1 MTRCAGR
8 DGTACEFS
16 THQIGTPAWVR
27 APAVRCVLC
36 DEPSRLHHLIASDAA
51 QDVWST
57 LARLMILDQDV
68 FSAALLRIPQG
79 ERQRAREQAR
89 RAACGFVPVYPYT
102 RMHQCTL
109 FHMTATNSLL
119 HSATELPDLRRSAWA
134 DAQTLR
140 HLGFSMRRLPPSVTE
155 RVFSFGARLDL
166 PRLRSD
172 LARVKQTA
180 YNLGGHPLFWA
191 MTSGSDLPPQEALVE
206 SYRLGFI
213 VHQQG
218 LQRLLPCVTALL
230 LAADRASCHVTARAV
245 TKVMNLM
252 ASMR

>member
-1 MTRCAGR
+1 MSSA
-8 DGTACEFS
+8 A
-16 THQIGTPAWVR
+16 
-27 APAVRCVLC
+27 AP
-36 DEPSRLHHLIASDAA
+36 
-51 QDVWST
+51 DVWST

-68 FSAALLRIPQG
+68 FSAALLRIPEG

-89 RAACGFVPVYPYT
+89 RVACAFVPAYPYT
-102 RMHQCTL
+102 RMHQCAL
-109 FHMTATNSLL
+109 SHMVATNSLL
-119 HSATELPDLRRSAWA
+119 ASATELPGLRRSAQA

-140 HLGFSMRRLPPSVTE
+140 HLGLLMRRLPPSVSE
-155 RVFSFGARLDL
+155 RIFGFSALLDL

-172 LARVKQTA
+172 LACVKQAA

-218 LQRLLPCVTALL
+218 LQRLIPCVTALL
-230 LAADRASCHVTARAV
+230 LAADRASCHATARAM
-245 TKVMNLM
+245 TKVMHLLG
-252 ASMR
+252 SMR